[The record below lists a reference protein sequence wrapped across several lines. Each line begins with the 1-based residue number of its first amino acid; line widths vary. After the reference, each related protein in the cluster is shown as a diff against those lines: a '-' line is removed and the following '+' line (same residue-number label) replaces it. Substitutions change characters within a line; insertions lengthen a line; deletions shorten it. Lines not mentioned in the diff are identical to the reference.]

1 MNKTY
6 LLPFW
11 SKSLLIS
18 LLALVGL
25 GCGLFNSA
33 ISQRQDQNEA
43 ISGGTQ
49 LGPVTMAE
57 GIGSGNAPLGPSDS
71 FSSSQDVIYA
81 VVEADHIAAGTSM
94 FARWSRD
101 GQPFEDSAEIVADR
115 DYDNT
120 YVEFHLENLRDR
132 MDEGNYTVQIFVN
145 GNPVQEASFTVD

>member
-11 SKSLLIS
+11 SKSLLVS
-18 LLALVGL
+18 LLALIGL
-25 GCGLFNSA
+25 GCGLFNGA

-43 ISGGTQ
+43 VTGGTQ

-57 GIGSGNAPLGPSDS
+57 GIGSGNAPVSPTDS
-71 FSSSQDVIYA
+71 FSDSQDVIYA
-81 VVEADHIAAGTSM
+81 VVQADHIEQGTSM

-132 MDEGNYTVQIFVN
+132 MDQGDYTVQIFVN
-145 GNPVQEASFTVD
+145 GNPVQEASFTVQ

>member
-1 MNKTY
+1 MNKPY
-6 LLPFW
+6 LLSLW
-11 SKSLLIS
+11 SKSLLVA
-18 LLALVGL
+18 LLALAGL

-33 ISQRQDQNEA
+33 VSQRQDQNEA

-57 GIGSGNAPLGPSDS
+57 GIGSGNTPLGPTDS

-81 VVEADHIAAGTSM
+81 VVEADHIEAGTSM

-132 MDEGNYTVQIFVN
+132 MDEGDYSVQIFVN
-145 GNPVQEASFTVD
+145 GNPVQEASFTVE